1 MNLIELAQQYL
12 NEEGYCSEEAYYG
25 LAFKCEGKN
34 YIMPRTLIVLNGG
47 VWKIVYTL
55 LEE

>member
-1 MNLIELAQQYL
+1 MNQIESVQQYL
-12 NEEGYCSEEAYYG
+12 NEEGYCSKEADYG

-47 VWKIVYTL
+47 AWKIVYTL